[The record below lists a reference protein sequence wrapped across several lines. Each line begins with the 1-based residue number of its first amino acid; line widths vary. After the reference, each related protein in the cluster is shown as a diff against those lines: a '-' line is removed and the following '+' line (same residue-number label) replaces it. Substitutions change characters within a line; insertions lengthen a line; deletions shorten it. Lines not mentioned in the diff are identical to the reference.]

1 MPGASTLLITSPPLA
16 DAAWALLER
25 WAPNAGFVVWTPGD
39 HAAAQ
44 ALRRDLVRQRWS
56 WGMSFY
62 NDYLFNAAEIARF
75 TDLFNIHPA
84 LPAIRGRG
92 YDVLPLIERHG
103 EYGVTLHRVDEAIDA
118 GPILRTIVHPLPAD
132 CCRQRLREL
141 NQAASLALL
150 AETLDQLQQHGPRHL
165 AAEAERLGWRWSGSC
180 HRERTIDDR
189 LALLAASQ
197 PRHPAL
203 CGWRGLRCPACS
215 VPSGRHFS
223 AGSRR

>member
-1 MPGASTLLITSPPLA
+1 MPGASALLITSPSLA
-16 DAAWALLER
+16 DAARALLER
-25 WAPNAGFVVWTPGD
+25 WAPDARFVVWTPGD
-39 HAAAQ
+39 RAAAQ
-44 ALRRDLVRQRWS
+44 ALRQDLLRQRWS

-103 EYGVTLHRVDEAIDA
+103 EYGVTLHRVDEAID
-118 GPILRTIVHPLPAD
+118 GGSILRTIVHPLPAD

-141 NQAASLALL
+141 NQAASLTLL
-150 AETLDQLQQHGPRHL
+150 AETLDQLQQHGPGQL
-165 AAEAERLGWRWSGSC
+165 AADAERSGWRWSGPC

-215 VPSGRHFS
+215 VTSGRHFS

>member
-1 MPGASTLLITSPPLA
+1 MPGVSALLITSPPLA
-16 DAAWALLER
+16 DAARALLQR
-25 WAPNAGFVVWTPGD
+25 LAPDTGFVVWTPGD
-39 HAAAQ
+39 QAAAR
-44 ALRRDLVRQRWS
+44 ALRRDLLRQRWS
-56 WGMSFY
+56 WGVSFY
-62 NDYLFNAAEIARF
+62 NDYLFTAAEIARF

-92 YDVLPLIERHG
+92 YDVLPLIERHS
-103 EYGVTLHRVDEAIDA
+103 EFGVTLHRVNEAIDA
-118 GPILRTIVHPLPAD
+118 GPILRTVARPLPAN

-150 AETLDQLQQHGPRHL
+150 AETLEQLQQHGPRQL
-165 AAEAERLGWRWSGSC
+165 AADAERLGWRWSGPC
-180 HRERTIDDR
+180 HRERTIDER

-215 VPSGRHFS
+215 ATALPHPS
-223 AGSRR
+223 